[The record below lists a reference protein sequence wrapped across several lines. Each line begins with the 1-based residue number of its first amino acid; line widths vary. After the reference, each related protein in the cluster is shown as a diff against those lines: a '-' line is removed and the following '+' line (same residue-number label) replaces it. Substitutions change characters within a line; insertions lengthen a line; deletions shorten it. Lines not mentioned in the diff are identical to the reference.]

1 MLTSRSIYALRSL
14 LNALAPLIGAED
26 ALNGKAV
33 SPGWANE
40 ASPEQLTAWAARGLE
55 LAKDEMERIAEEAC
69 AIEYGRHMHA
79 RLALRRS
86 DADDESR
93 LARPLLD
100 LLRDHALD
108 FHGAF
113 RRLTRFRPGVVKD
126 EGALEAFVGGLL
138 ELCPEP
144 DRLDRERA
152 RSDWKAWL
160 KNYAARIESERGL
173 WGGATDADVE
183 TQREAAAKVANP
195 RFVLRQ
201 WLLEEV
207 IKQVETDAESG
218 KRVLRKVLH
227 VSKVMHGR

>member
-1 MLTSRSIYALRSL
+1 
-14 LNALAPLIGAED
+14 
-26 ALNGKAV
+26 
-33 SPGWANE
+33 
-40 ASPEQLTAWAARGLE
+40 
-55 LAKDEMERIAEEAC
+55 MERIAEEAC

-79 RLALRRS
+79 RLALRRF

-93 LARPLLD
+93 FARPLLD

-108 FHGAF
+108 FHGSF
-113 RRLTRFRPGVVKD
+113 RKLTGFRPAVVRD

-144 DRLDRERA
+144 ERLDRERA
-152 RSDWKAWL
+152 RSAWKAWL
-160 KNYAARIESERGL
+160 EKYAARIESERGL
-173 WGGATDADVE
+173 WGGATDADVD
-183 TQREAAAKVANP
+183 TQREAAAKAANP

-207 IKQVETDAESG
+207 IKKVEMDTESG

-227 VSKVMHGR
+227 VSQVMHDR